1 MEKYLV
7 IMNSKLLQK
16 HIFSPLSHFST
27 TMQHFQLPRT
37 VIFREVWKELFIHRY
52 TTSKQLT
59 CSGYIQ
65 INHKTYAIGGVSCA
79 QTSPLSISGKKPFKK
94 YA

>member
-1 MEKYLV
+1 MEKYLA
-7 IMNSKLLQK
+7 IMNSKQ
-16 HIFSPLSHFST
+16 IFPPSSQFST
-27 TMQHFQLPRT
+27 TMQHFQLPDSD
-37 VIFREVWKELFIHRY
+37 IGEVWKEPFIYRY